1 MSSPMIVSL
10 EGNIGSGK
18 STLLRYLADN
28 CNTRKDIVFL
38 QEPVDEWSK
47 ITDVDGTTMLEKF
60 YKNQDRYAFSFQ
72 MMAYISRLALLKK
85 TRDDNPSAIIVTERS
100 LFTDRHVFAKMLYDT
115 KQIEEAEYKIY
126 LRWFDTFANEYPID
140 KVIYVKTE
148 PPTCLGRIVKRNRG
162 GETTIGLDYLIR
174 CSRYHNAMVENVYD
188 KEKTLVLDGDE
199 YFDNMKDKWVK
210 EIIQHLEQ

>member
-1 MSSPMIVSL
+1 MTSPMIVTL

-18 STLLRYLADN
+18 STLLRYLASKFESRN
-28 CNTRKDIVFL
+28 DIVFL
-38 QEPVDEWSK
+38 QEPVDEWSQ

-60 YKNQDRYAFSFQ
+60 YKNQGRYAFSFQ

-85 TRDDNPSAIIVTERS
+85 TRDENPTAIIVTERS

-115 KQIEEAEYKIY
+115 KQIEETEYKIY
-126 LRWFDTFANEYPID
+126 LRWFDTFADEYPID

-162 GETTIGLDYLIR
+162 GEMTIGIDYLNR
-174 CSRYHNAMVENVYD
+174 CGRYHNMMVDNVYQQ
-188 KEKTLVLDGDE
+188 EKTLILDGDE
-199 YFDNMKDKWVK
+199 EFEKMKDTWVID
-210 EIIQHLEQ
+210 IIQHLKQ

>member
-1 MSSPMIVSL
+1 MTSPMIVSL

-18 STLLRYLADN
+18 STLLRYLACKCESRN
-28 CNTRKDIVFL
+28 DIVFL

-85 TRDDNPSAIIVTERS
+85 TRDENPSAIIVTERS

-126 LRWFDTFANEYPID
+126 LRWFDTFTNEYPID
-140 KVIYVKTE
+140 KVVYVKTE

-162 GETTIGLDYLIR
+162 
-174 CSRYHNAMVENVYD
+174 
-188 KEKTLVLDGDE
+188 
-199 YFDNMKDKWVK
+199 
-210 EIIQHLEQ
+210 